1 MRHTPH
7 QQAVERRPRLLFLA
21 YFFPPANAIA
31 CVRTWNIAK
40 YLARLG
46 WDITVVTLHPSI
58 WRHVDNPEQTNTYLS
73 HEGIRCIL
81 TDHRWRS
88 LSPDHLKCWNRGMG
102 WLAGGV
108 CRRIA
113 RRFGITRELGW
124 FKAAERACS
133 TLTQDDVDI
142 ILASGDPFLAFKL
155 AKLLSDRLRRPY
167 VLDYRDPWTGNLHAA
182 QPDRPATI
190 QLEARLLSHAAAVT
204 IVSRAWSI
212 AMDQRFTLGSK
223 LHVVTNGY
231 DPDEMGRVRSHDFG
245 HFAIVYTGSFYP
257 PKRVISPVME
267 ALARLKATTTGS
279 AGVWYFHYYG
289 DQTDHVA
296 TEAQRFGVAE
306 RVMLHGRVSRGEALS
321 AVRGAGV
328 AVVITTIT
336 EKGTLADNGVVTAK
350 LFEALGLKTP
360 ILLIGPPES
369 DGVELIAD
377 AGVHASF
384 TGTNI
389 DGISRHI
396 LQLMSRQIHPSQ
408 ITTPQR
414 YAWPELVKPLD
425 ALLRSHL
432 PCIGSPL

>member
-1 MRHTPH
+1 MLPPESHRKSAALYRRAVQRVLPARKVGRRLRHTPH

-58 WRHVDNPEQTNTYLS
+58 WRHTDNPEQTNIHLS
-73 HEGIRCIL
+73 HEGIRRIL
-81 TDHRWRS
+81 TDHRWRY
-88 LSPDHLKCWNRGMG
+88 LSPDHLKCWNRGIG
-102 WLAGGV
+102 WLSGGV

-113 RRFGITRELGW
+113 RRFGINRELGW

-133 TLTQDDVDI
+133 TLTPDNVDI

-182 QPDRPATI
+182 QPDRPASI

-267 ALARLKATTTGS
+267 ALARLKAATTES

-289 DQTDHVA
+289 DQA
-296 TEAQRFGVAE
+296 RPCAY
-306 RVMLHGRVSRGEALS
+306 
-321 AVRGAGV
+321 RGA
-328 AVVITTIT
+328 AVWRGGASYAPWSSVP
-336 EKGTLADNGVVTAK
+336 GGSA
-350 LFEALGLKTP
+350 
-360 ILLIGPPES
+360 IGREGCRS
-369 DGVELIAD
+369 CCGDHHD
-377 AGVHASF
+377 HRK
-384 TGTNI
+384 
-389 DGISRHI
+389 RHTRR
-396 LQLMSRQIHPSQ
+396 QRGGNRQI
-408 ITTPQR
+408 
-414 YAWPELVKPLD
+414 V
-425 ALLRSHL
+425 
-432 PCIGSPL
+432 